1 MRPTHITD
9 LFYSEP
15 TDLNR
20 LIPSKNPLKAMVRL
34 VFDQAAG
41 YHSLAKMTHEINCYV
56 YIFNYNFWNINIL
69 KLSLIQCEYVFG
81 SLELWEEWKVVVYF
95 ERQIVMK
102 EPVICNWVIWVQINS
117 IYAIYG
123 LCDFGQVSWTWVS
136 ISMLIK

>member
-1 MRPTHITD
+1 MD

-56 YIFNYNFWNINIL
+56 IF
-69 KLSLIQCEYVFG
+69 LIII
-81 SLELWEEWKVVVYF
+81 F
-95 ERQIVMK
+95 E
-102 EPVICNWVIWVQINS
+102 
-117 IYAIYG
+117 
-123 LCDFGQVSWTWVS
+123 T
-136 ISMLIK
+136 LIF